1 MYGFFPNGNIT
12 LNGTAPILQHFIQL
26 FIILCPA
33 FPTLLTEETVYSPFV
48 YSCLLC
54 LGLVIWIKGSNK

>member
-26 FIILCPA
+26 FII
-33 FPTLLTEETVYSPFV
+33 YS
-48 YSCLLC
+48 
-54 LGLVIWIKGSNK
+54 